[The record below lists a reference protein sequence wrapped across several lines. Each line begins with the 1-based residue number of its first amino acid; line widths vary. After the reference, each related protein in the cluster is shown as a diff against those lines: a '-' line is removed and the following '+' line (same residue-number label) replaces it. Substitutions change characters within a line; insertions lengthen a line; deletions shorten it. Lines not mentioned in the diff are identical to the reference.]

1 MPQQAKPPVTQ
12 RAYTLRL
19 RGADSNDPS
28 WRDALWQTH
37 EAVNRGAQ
45 AFGDW
50 LLTLRGG
57 LDHTLADTPVKG
69 GKGKPDPDP
78 TDEERKARRILLALS
93 WLSVESKLGAP
104 AGLIIA
110 FGTEAAEER
119 NRKVVAALEEILKS
133 RGVDQNEINAWK
145 KDCSASLSAAI
156 RDDAVWV
163 NRSKAFDEAVES
175 IGSSGSSGSS
185 LTREEPWD
193 MLERF
198 FGSRDAYLAPA
209 KGSEDESSEAKQE
222 DQAKDLVQKAGQ
234 WLSSRFGTGK
244 GADFR
249 RMATVYE
256 AIAKWDGKASL
267 EMAGD
272 KAIADLATALSE
284 FNPASNDLQGVL
296 GLISGPGYKSATRN
310 FLNQLAAQT
319 TVTQQD
325 FVSLKDKAN
334 NDAQECKQNT
344 GSKGQRP
351 YSNSILEKV
360 ESVCG
365 FTYLQDGGP
374 ARHSEFAVI
383 LDHAARRVSLAH
395 TWIKLAEAERRKF
408 EEDAKKIDQVPEAAK
423 DWLDRF
429 CLERSGVSGALEP
442 YRIRRRAVDGWKEVV
457 AEWSKSDCKTVE
469 DRIAAARALQD
480 DPEIDKF
487 GDIQLFEALAEDD
500 AVCVWHKDGDA
511 AKAPDPQP
519 LIDYALAAEAEFKK
533 RHFKVPA
540 YRHPDALLHPIF
552 CDFGKS
558 RWDICFDVHK
568 NMQTPFPR
576 ALCLTLW
583 TGSEM
588 KRIPLCWQ
596 SKRLARDLALGNN
609 TGDAGASEVTRADR
623 LGRAASRA
631 ASNVT
636 KSDVVNIA
644 GLFEQADW
652 NGRLQAPRQQLEA
665 IARYVEKHDW
675 DQKAEKMRNAIQ
687 WLVTFSARLQP
698 QGPWCAYAKIHG
710 LKEDPQYWPHADTN
724 KNRKGHARL
733 ILSRLPGLRVL
744 AVDLGHRY
752 AAACA
757 VWEALSTEAFQRE
770 IKGRTILRGRT
781 DGNALYCHTRH
792 KANGKER
799 VTIYR
804 RIGADTLPDGKPHPA
819 PWARLDRQ
827 FLIKLQGEEEGVREA
842 SNEEIWAVHQL
853 EAALGRP
860 VSLIDRLVA
869 SGWGGSDKQ
878 KARLEGLKQLGWD
891 PADKPSLSVDEL
903 MSSAVRTMRLALKR
917 HGDRARIAHYLIT
930 DEKTTPG
937 GIKETLDEKGRIDLL
952 QDALVLWHDLFSSRG
967 WRDDTAKQ
975 LWNAHVA
982 KLHGYKAPEEPGED
996 SSGAERKKKQRE
1008 NREKLYDVAK
1018 ALAQDVT
1025 LREALHDAWKKRWEN
1040 DDERWKKQLR
1050 WFKDWVFP
1058 RGNHASDPTIRKR
1071 QLINPSGGNGRRGNH
1086 ASDPTIRKRQLINP
1100 SGGNGRRGNHASD
1113 PTIRKVGGLSLPRL
1127 ATLTEFRRKV
1137 QVGFFTRLKPDGTR
1151 AETKEQFGQSA
1162 LDALEHLRE
1171 QRVKQLA
1178 SRIAEAALGVG
1189 RVRRPVEGKDPKRP
1203 DVRVDEPCHAIVIED
1218 LTHYRPEE
1226 TRTRRE
1232 NRQLMTWSSSKV
1244 KKYLAEACQ
1253 LHGLHL
1259 REVSA
1264 SYTSRQDSRTGAPG
1278 VRCQDVPVKEFMR
1291 SPFWRK
1297 QVKQAEAKQ
1306 AANKGDAR
1314 ERLLCDLNA
1323 RWKDR
1328 TAADWEKAGAV
1339 RIPLQ
1344 GGEIF
1349 VSADANSPAAKG
1361 IQADLNAAAN
1371 IGLRAL
1377 TDPDWAGKW
1386 WYVPCDPASFRPVRD
1401 KVDGSAV
1408 VNPDQPLRQSA
1419 QAQSGD
1425 AAKDKNGNKGA
1436 GKSKEVVNLWRDISS
1451 SPLEC
1456 IEFGEWKE
1464 YAAYQNEVQCR
1475 VIRILKEQIKGRDK
1489 QPHEGS
1495 KEDDIPL

>member
-19 RGADSNDPS
+19 RGAGPSDIS
-28 WRDALWQTH
+28 WRKALWQTH
-37 EAVNRGAQ
+37 EGVNKGAK

-57 LDHTLADTPVKG
+57 LDHTLADTKVKG
-69 GKGKPDPDP
+69 GKGKPDRDP
-78 TDEERKARRILLALS
+78 TDEERKARRVLLALS

-104 AGLIIA
+104 EGYIIA
-110 FGTEAAEER
+110 SGEEAAEDR
-119 NRKVVAALEEILKS
+119 NGKVVTVLEELLKS
-133 RGVDQNEINAWK
+133 RNVPNNEISEWK
-145 KDCSASLSAAI
+145 NDCSASLSAAI

-163 NRSKAFDEAVES
+163 NRSKAFDDAVKS
-175 IGSSGSSGSS
+175 VGCS
-185 LTREEPWD
+185 LTREEAWD

-198 FGSRDAYLAPA
+198 FGSRDAYLAPV
-209 KGSEDESSEAKQE
+209 KGSEDESSETEQE
-222 DQAKDLVQKAGQ
+222 DKAKDLVQKAGQ

-244 GADFR
+244 GADFC
-249 RMATVYE
+249 RMADVYGKIAAWADNAQADTTGND
-256 AIAKWDGKASL
+256 AINN
-267 EMAGD
+267 
-272 KAIADLATALSE
+272 LAAALNESTL
-284 FNPASNDLQGVL
+284 ASNDLQGVL

-310 FLNQLAAQT
+310 LLNQLAT
-319 TVTQQD
+319 KTIVTQQD
-325 FVSLKDKAN
+325 LANLKDKAIK
-334 NDAQECKQNT
+334 DAQKCNQNT
-344 GSKGQRP
+344 GSKGKRP
-351 YSNSILEKV
+351 YSDAILKNV
-360 ESVCG
+360 EAVCG
-365 FTYLQDGGP
+365 FTYLQDGGS

-395 TWIKLAEAERRKF
+395 TWIKRAEAERRRF
-408 EEDAKKIDQVPEAAK
+408 EEDTQRLANVPGPVK
-423 DWLDRF
+423 DWLDSF
-429 CLERSGVSGALEP
+429 CSERSGTSGALEP

-457 AEWSKSDCKTVE
+457 TAWSKSSCSTSA

-500 AVCVWHKDGDA
+500 AVCVWHKEGDA

-568 NMQTPFPR
+568 NAQTPFPR

-583 TGSEM
+583 TGNGMVSV
-588 KRIPLCWQ
+588 PLCWQ
-596 SKRLARDLALGNN
+596 SKRLAHDLALGQDVQND
-609 TGDAGASEVTRADR
+609 GSSEVARADR
-623 LGRAASRA
+623 LGRAAS
-631 ASNVT
+631 NVT
-636 KSDVVNIA
+636 KSDEVKIS

-665 IARYVEKHDW
+665 IAVVRDNLSLS
-675 DQKAEKMRNAIQ
+675 DQERERRMSGMMDRIR
-687 WLVTFSARLQP
+687 WLVTFSAKLQP
-698 QGPWCAYAKIHG
+698 QGPWCEFAEKLQLRIN
-710 LKEDPQYWPHADTN
+710 PQYWPHADTN
-724 KNRKGHARL
+724 KDRKGHARL

-744 AVDLGHRY
+744 SVDLGHRY

-757 VWEALSTEAFQRE
+757 VWEAVAKGDFEKECSNAKGKGAEIHYGPDGCKPEDAIYAHLVWPEKASNSATKKAKTE
-770 IKGRTILRGRT
+770 GR
-781 DGNALYCHTRH
+781 DKFHP
-792 KANGKER
+792 

-804 RIGADTLPDGKPHPA
+804 RIGADTLPDGTQHPA

-827 FLIKLQGEEEGVREA
+827 FLIRLQGEEEGVREA
-842 SNEEIWAVHQL
+842 SNEEVWKVHQM
-853 EAALGRP
+853 EAELGRTAP
-860 VSLIDRLVA
+860 IIDRLVKA
-869 SGWGGSDKQ
+869 GWGQSGKQ
-878 KARLEGLKQLGWD
+878 RTRLEALRELGWK
-891 PADKPSLSVDEL
+891 PASEAAGVSDDMDADEGDDRKPSLSVDEL

-930 DEKTTPG
+930 DEKTKPG
-937 GIKETLDEKGRIDLL
+937 GTKEKLDENGRVDLL
-952 QDALVLWHDLFSSRG
+952 QDALVMWHDLFSSRG
-967 WRDDTAKQ
+967 WRDDAARQ
-975 LWNAHVA
+975 LWDEHVA
-982 KLHGYKAPEEPGED
+982 KLSGYKAPEEIGEEF
-996 SSGAERKKKQRE
+996 SGPERKKKQKE
-1008 NREKLYDVAK
+1008 NREKLHDVAK
-1018 ALAQDVT
+1018 AMAQDVT
-1025 LREALHDAWKKRWEN
+1025 IREALHDAWKKRWKD

-1050 WFKDWVFP
+1050 WFKDWVLP
-1058 RGNHASDPTIRKR
+1058 RGK
-1071 QLINPSGGNGRRGNH
+1071 
-1086 ASDPTIRKRQLINP
+1086 
-1100 SGGNGRRGNHASD
+1100 HASD

-1137 QVGFFTRLKPDGTR
+1137 QVGFFTRLQPDGTR

-1178 SRIAEAALGVG
+1178 SRIAEAALGIG
-1189 RVRRPVEGKDPKRP
+1189 SEGGKGWEGNKRP
-1203 DVRVDEPCHAIVIED
+1203 RQHINDPRFAPCHAIVIED

-1278 VRCQDVPVKEFMR
+1278 IRCQDVPVKEFMR

-1297 QVKQAEAKQ
+1297 QIAQAEKKQAEG
-1306 AANKGDAR
+1306 KGDAR
-1314 ERLLCDLNA
+1314 ERFLRDLNA
-1323 RWKDR
+1323 MWKDK
-1328 TAADWEKAGAV
+1328 TVADWEKAGVIRVPV
-1339 RIPLQ
+1339 R

-1349 VSADANSPAAKG
+1349 VSASRDSQGAKSL
-1361 IQADLNAAAN
+1361 QADLNAAAN

-1377 TDPDWAGKW
+1377 TDPDWPGKW
-1386 WYVPCDPASFRPVRD
+1386 WYVPCDPAGFRPIKD
-1401 KVDGSAV
+1401 KVEGSTAV
-1408 VNPDQPLRQSA
+1408 KLDQALRQPA

-1425 AAKDKNGNKGA
+1425 AAKDKKKRGNKGG

-1475 VIRILKEQIKGRDK
+1475 VIRILEEQIKGRHK

-1495 KEDDIPL
+1495 EEDDISF